1 MMRGRE
7 EHGRLLAAW
16 QDLDSPQGLVSELGL
31 LLLMS
36 LDVLEQMVRPDKRSG
51 AGAAHKLL
59 LPSVRSLVAAQLVT
73 PGEDLVTLGIR
84 AVKRL
89 LS

>member
-1 MMRGRE
+1 MRGRE
-7 EHGRLLAAW
+7 EHGRWLAAW
-16 QDLDSPQGLVSELGL
+16 KDLDSPQGLVSELGL
-31 LLLMS
+31 LLLMT
-36 LDVLEQMVRPDKRSG
+36 LDVLEQMVRPDERSG

-73 PGEDLVTLGIR
+73 PGEDLVTLRIR